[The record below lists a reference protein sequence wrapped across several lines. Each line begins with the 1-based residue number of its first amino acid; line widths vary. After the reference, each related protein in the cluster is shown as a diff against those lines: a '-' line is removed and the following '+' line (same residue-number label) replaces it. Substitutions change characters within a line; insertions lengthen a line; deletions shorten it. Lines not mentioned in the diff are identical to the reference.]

1 MSKIIVKDLAGPAS
15 SSNKI
20 YIASGSE
27 LDIANSSGTI
37 NLAVDAGD
45 IASGTLANARLGAGH
60 ILQVVTVAKT
70 DITTM
75 TQAAN
80 TYTTFMT
87 GTITP
92 SSTSSHILIF
102 INVCFSQDE
111 ARYANIQVYRDSTKI
126 AQGDSAGSRTRTAVA
141 ANSDGSSDAQH
152 NNFNSSMTFKD
163 SPSSTSA
170 ISYTLRAGSI
180 NAPSSNQIIINSS
193 GDNVDSSYTMAGISN
208 LILMEV
214 KG

>member
-1 MSKIIVKDLAGPAS
+1 MSKIIVDNIESTGTTVTVNDAIDAGTNAVTAGSITGLSAS
-15 SSNKI
+15 S
-20 YIASGSE
+20 
-27 LDIANSSGTI
+27 LTT
-37 NLAVDAGD
+37 
-45 IASGTLANARLGAGH
+45 GTLPNAQLAAGH

-75 TQAAN
+75 TQAAD
-80 TYTTFMT
+80 TYTTVMT

-92 SSTSSHILIF
+92 SSTSNHILIF
-102 INVCFSQDE
+102 INMCFSQDE
-111 ARYANIQVYRDSTKI
+111 ARYSNIQVYRDSTKI
-126 AQGDSAGSRTRTAVA
+126 AQGDSAGSRTRTTVA
-141 ANSDGSSDAQH
+141 ANTDGSSDAQH

-170 ISYTLRAGSI
+170 LSYTLRLGSI
-180 NAPSSNQIIINSS
+180 NAPSSNQLIVNSS
-193 GDNVDSSYTMAGISN
+193 GDNVDSGYTMASISN

>member
-1 MSKIIVKDLAGPAS
+1 MSKIIVKDLAGPSS

-27 LDIANSSGTI
+27 LDIANSTGTI

-70 DITTM
+70 DIDTM
-75 TQAAN
+75 TQAAD
-80 TYTTFMT
+80 TYTTVMT

-92 SSTSSHILIF
+92 SSTSNHILIF
-102 INVCFSQDE
+102 VNMAFSQDQ
-111 ARYANIQVYRDSTKI
+111 ARYANLHLYRDSTQVGL
-126 AQGDSAGSRTRTAVA
+126 ADSDGSRTRAMVST
-141 ANSDGSSDAQH
+141 NTSGSSDAQH
-152 NNFNSSMTFKD
+152 TNFSSAMTFKD

-170 ISYTLRAGSI
+170 LSYTLRLGSI
-180 NAPSSNQIIINSS
+180 NAPSGNQLIVNSS
-193 GDNVDSSYTMAGISN
+193 GDNVNSSYTVASISN